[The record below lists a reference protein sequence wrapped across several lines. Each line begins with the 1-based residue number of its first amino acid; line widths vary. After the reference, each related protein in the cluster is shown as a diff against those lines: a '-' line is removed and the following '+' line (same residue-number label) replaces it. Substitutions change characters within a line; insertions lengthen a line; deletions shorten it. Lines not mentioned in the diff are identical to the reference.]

1 MPADTPHDI
10 RHYFT
15 PPRGGVQQERGTPH
29 AHGVSPTSH
38 NQQQQQHRTPNRRR
52 IITSDDDLP
61 IVAENGQA
69 AAEVPIAEHQPH
81 DQVDPAI
88 VIESSEDDEPDD
100 IWVRPNRST
109 PQQQQVHQPAPIQ
122 PRAAIEQQQQHLA
135 SARNQ
140 RRQQPLP
147 RQTTPRQ
154 RRRLDVPVA
163 AEESAAT
170 DDDSSDCIESDTNA
184 QDLYR
189 AAIRGVRNAR
199 QARQQIRSV
208 TEHCPVCSRF
218 ATFLANFI

>member
-61 IVAENGQA
+61 IAAENGQA
-69 AAEVPIAEHQPH
+69 AAEVPNAEHQPH

-122 PRAAIEQQQQHLA
+122 PRAAIEQQQKTSGVCAKPAQA
-135 SARNQ
+135 ATTAAPDDS
-140 RRQQPLP
+140 
-147 RQTTPRQ
+147 QTAQTPRCTGGCRGIGSD
-154 RRRLDVPVA
+154 RRRL
-163 AEESAAT
+163 
-170 DDDSSDCIESDTNA
+170 I
-184 QDLYR
+184 
-189 AAIRGVRNAR
+189 
-199 QARQQIRSV
+199 
-208 TEHCPVCSRF
+208 
-218 ATFLANFI
+218 